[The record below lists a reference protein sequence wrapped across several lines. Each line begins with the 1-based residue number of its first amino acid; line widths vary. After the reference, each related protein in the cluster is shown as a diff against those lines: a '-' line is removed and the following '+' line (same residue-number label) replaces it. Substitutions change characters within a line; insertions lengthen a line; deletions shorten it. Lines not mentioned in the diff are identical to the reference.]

1 MTGTTT
7 DQLVTDQ
14 SGDDQHGT
22 GHPDG
27 IRGFL
32 DSARRWLESIASPR
46 QSRPWGEGPDGVVVF
61 ENWSAEEERE
71 ETDRR
76 RSYEQAKF
84 DAGYGAVTWGAEYGG
99 RDLPIAYDLA
109 FRRLEADYDL
119 PQRTEM
125 FPVTQQLI
133 APTIAQWGT
142 EDQRAEYVRAMLRTD
157 LIACQLFSE
166 TEAGSDLAAVRTR
179 AVQKDGR
186 WVLSGSKVWTSGARV
201 ADYGVAV
208 CRTDPDVPKH
218 QGLTMF
224 IVPMDAPGVTVRPIR
239 QMTGGTSFN
248 EVLIDDV
255 ELDDRFRLGP
265 VGQGWKVA
273 LTVLAAERLD
283 SGNLGLDNADQAV
296 ELARNAGRELDAL
309 ERDAVA
315 DLVTRSFVQRL
326 VGMRVAAA
334 VGAGREP
341 GPEASVGKLLATDT
355 MARTSEAVRLL
366 LGPELSLRSEKW
378 GTWAWTEHVLG
389 APGYRIAGGT
399 DEIQHNILAERV
411 LGLPREPRP

>member
-1 MTGTTT
+1 MTAQTESETTGRASAQPAGLPEFV
-7 DQLVTDQ
+7 DAARQW
-14 SGDDQHGT
+14 
-22 GHPDG
+22 
-27 IRGFL
+27 L
-32 DSARRWLESIASPR
+32 DSVAGRRQA
-46 QSRPWGEGPDGVVVF
+46 RPWGEGSDAVVVF
-61 ENWSAEEERE
+61 ENWTAEQERA

-76 RSYEQAKF
+76 RGYEQAKS
-84 DAGYGAVTWGAEYGG
+84 DAGFGAITWGAEYGG
-99 RDLPIAYDLA
+99 RGLPIAFDLA

-142 EDQRAEYVRAMLRTD
+142 EEQRAEYVRAMLRTD

-186 WVLSGSKVWTSGARV
+186 WVLNGSKVWTSGARV

-208 CRTDPDVPKH
+208 CRTDADVPKH
-218 QGLTMF
+218 QGLTVF
-224 IVPMDAPGVTVRPIR
+224 IVPMDTPGVTVRPIQ

-255 ELDDRFRLGP
+255 ELDDRYRLGP
-265 VGQGWKVA
+265 VGAGWKVA

-296 ELARNAGRELDAL
+296 ELARNLGRELDAL
-309 ERDAVA
+309 DRDKVA
-315 DLVTRSFVQRL
+315 DLVCRSFVQRL

-355 MARTSEAVRLL
+355 MARTSETVRAL
-366 LGPELSLRSEKW
+366 LGPDLTLRGDRW

-399 DEIQHNILAERV
+399 DEIQRNILAERV

>member
-1 MTGTTT
+1 MTEQNPQQPAG
-7 DQLVTDQ
+7 LANF
-14 SGDDQHGT
+14 
-22 GHPDG
+22 
-27 IRGFL
+27 I
-32 DSARRWLESIASPR
+32 DSARGWLETVASPR
-46 QSRPWGEGPDGVVVF
+46 QSRPWGEGSDTVVVF
-61 ENWSAEEERE
+61 ENWTPEQERV

-76 RSYEQAKF
+76 RDYEKAKF
-84 DAGYGAVTWGAEYGG
+84 DAGYGALTWGAEYGG
-99 RDLPIAYDLA
+99 RDLPIAFDLA
-109 FRRLEADYDL
+109 FRRLEAEYDL

-142 EDQRAEYVRAMLRTD
+142 EEQRAGYVRAMLRTD

-179 AVQKDGR
+179 AVR
-186 WVLSGSKVWTSGARV
+186 SGDKWILNGAKVWTSGAPV
-201 ADYGVAV
+201 SDYGVAV

-218 QGLTMF
+218 RGLTVF
-224 IVPMDAPGVTVRPIR
+224 IIPLDTPGITVRPIR
-239 QMTGGTSFN
+239 QMTGGSSFN
-248 EVLIDDV
+248 EVLIDGV
-255 ELDDRFRLGP
+255 ELDDRYRLGP
-265 VGQGWKVA
+265 VGEGWKVA

-296 ELARNAGRELDAL
+296 ELARNLGRDLDAL
-309 ERDAVA
+309 ERDQVA
-315 DLVTRSFVQRL
+315 DLICRSFVQRL

-334 VGAGREP
+334 VVAGREP

-355 MARTSEAVRLL
+355 MARTSETVRAL
-366 LGPELSLRSEKW
+366 LGPELTLRGDRW

-399 DEIQHNILAERV
+399 DEIQRNILAERV
-411 LGLPREPRP
+411 LGLPREPRA